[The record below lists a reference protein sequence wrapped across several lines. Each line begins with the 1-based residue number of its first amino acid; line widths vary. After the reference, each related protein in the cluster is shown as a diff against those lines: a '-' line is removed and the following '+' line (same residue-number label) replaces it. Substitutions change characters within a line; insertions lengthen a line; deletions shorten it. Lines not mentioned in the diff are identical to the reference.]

1 MITKEELLTLLRQE
15 VVPAL
20 GCTEPVCVALA
31 AADAHHAVGGSI
43 VSVKVEVNPGI
54 YKNGMS
60 VGIPGFPRV
69 GLNYAAALGA
79 RLSNPEKGL
88 QLLADIDE
96 TVTADAIA
104 LAEARRVTVAI
115 KHDEAQL
122 YVRAEVTT
130 EAGTGI
136 SEIRGTHSNIILTQR
151 NDEVLLEKAYSTGT
165 QDDIHARLM
174 PMTVAEIRAVVD
186 QCSEAELAPM
196 LDGMEM
202 NEKLADFGLEHRL
215 GIGIAAALVVGSLVG
230 VINGSLIA
238 YRKLP
243 PFIVTLG
250 MMKICRSV
258 TQQCMQKV
266 GVKVPAGFLAIA
278 NTKIGGETILPIL
291 YWLVLALVLHI
302 VSRHTPF
309 GRRIYAIGSNERTA
323 RLSGIHVERVK
334 TWIYILMGAL
344 VAVTAVIQ
352 VARIGSMDYANAGSG
367 YEMDAIAAVVVGGTS
382 MSGGKGSIGGTVLG
396 MLIIAVMNN
405 LLNLMG
411 VPPFLREAF
420 KGAIVIVAVLLQ
432 RKEK

>member
-151 NDEVLLEKAYSTGT
+151 NDEVLLEKAYSAGT

-174 PMTVAEIRAVVD
+174 PMTVAEIRAMAPSHILLSPGPGRPEEAGVLMDVV
-186 QCSEAELAPM
+186 QA
-196 LDGMEM
+196 
-202 NEKLADFGLEHRL
+202 L
-215 GIGIAAALVVGSLVG
+215 GGEIPILGVCLGHQAICAAL
-230 VINGSLIA
+230 
-238 YRKLP
+238 
-243 PFIVTLG
+243 
-250 MMKICRSV
+250 
-258 TQQCMQKV
+258 
-266 GVKVPAGFLAIA
+266 
-278 NTKIGGETILPIL
+278 
-291 YWLVLALVLHI
+291 
-302 VSRHTPF
+302 
-309 GRRIYAIGSNERTA
+309 
-323 RLSGIHVERVK
+323 
-334 TWIYILMGAL
+334 
-344 VAVTAVIQ
+344 
-352 VARIGSMDYANAGSG
+352 
-367 YEMDAIAAVVVGGTS
+367 
-382 MSGGKGSIGGTVLG
+382 GGTVTYARQLMHG
-396 MLIIAVMNN
+396 KQSQVTLDQICPLFAGCPSRARVARYHSLAVAPASLPACLQVTAATDEGEVMAVRHKVYPIYGLQFHPESILTPNGKTMLQN
-405 LLNLMG
+405 
-411 VPPFLREAF
+411 FL
-420 KGAIVIVAVLLQ
+420 
-432 RKEK
+432 KEM

>member
-104 LAEARRVTVAI
+104 LAEARHVTVAI

-151 NDEVLLEKAYSTGT
+151 NDEVLLEKTYSTGT

-215 GIGIAAALVVGSLVG
+215 GIGIAAALQKQVTEGAMGDNLFSRTMMRVASSAEGRMSGCPYAVMSSAGSG
-230 VINGSLIA
+230 N
-238 YRKLP
+238 
-243 PFIVTLG
+243 
-250 MMKICRSV
+250 
-258 TQQCMQKV
+258 
-266 GVKVPAGFLAIA
+266 
-278 NTKIGGETILPIL
+278 
-291 YWLVLALVLHI
+291 H
-302 VSRHTPF
+302 
-309 GRRIYAIGSNERTA
+309 
-323 RLSGIHVERVK
+323 GI
-334 TWIYILMGAL
+334 
-344 VAVTAVIQ
+344 TAVIP
-352 VARIGSMDYANAGSG
+352 VV
-367 YEMDAIAAVVVGGTS
+367 EMAHHLGASNEMLEKALAFSHVLNVYIKSFTGKLSATCGCGVSAATAAAAAMVWLMGGTDEQIGKAIIN
-382 MSGGKGSIGGTVLG
+382 MSGNLTGMICDGGKIGCALKLATATNAAMMCAYLAMSDVVLQSTDGICGATPEQAIRNMGRVSTPG
-396 MLIIAVMNN
+396 MVETDRTILEIM
-405 LLNLMG
+405 M
-411 VPPFLREAF
+411 
-420 KGAIVIVAVLLQ
+420 
-432 RKEK
+432 EKSQED

>member
-151 NDEVLLEKAYSTGT
+151 NDEVLLEKAYSAGT

-215 GIGIAAALVVGSLVG
+215 GIGIAAALVLFFLLIFYSSEIYVWAMGKITTLVIWA
-230 VINGSLIA
+230 VIFL
-238 YRKLP
+238 
-243 PFIVTLG
+243 
-250 MMKICRSV
+250 
-258 TQQCMQKV
+258 
-266 GVKVPAGFLAIA
+266 AGFLIGRFGGRSRSEKAV
-278 NTKIGGETILPIL
+278 TKK
-291 YWLVLALVLHI
+291 
-302 VSRHTPF
+302 
-309 GRRIYAIGSNERTA
+309 
-323 RLSGIHVERVK
+323 RLS
-334 TWIYILMGAL
+334 A
-344 VAVTAVIQ
+344 
-352 VARIGSMDYANAGSG
+352 D
-367 YEMDAIAAVVVGGTS
+367 DDD
-382 MSGGKGSIGGTVLG
+382 
-396 MLIIAVMNN
+396 
-405 LLNLMG
+405 
-411 VPPFLREAF
+411 
-420 KGAIVIVAVLLQ
+420 
-432 RKEK
+432 

>member
-96 TVTADAIA
+96 TVTA
-104 LAEARRVTVAI
+104 
-115 KHDEAQL
+115 
-122 YVRAEVTT
+122 

-151 NDEVLLEKAYSTGT
+151 NDEVLLEKAYSAGT
-165 QDDIHARLM
+165 QDGIHARLM

-215 GIGIAAALVVGSLVG
+215 GIGIAATLQKQVTEGAMGDNLFSRTMMRVASSAEGRMSGCPYAVMSSAGSG
-230 VINGSLIA
+230 N
-238 YRKLP
+238 
-243 PFIVTLG
+243 
-250 MMKICRSV
+250 
-258 TQQCMQKV
+258 
-266 GVKVPAGFLAIA
+266 
-278 NTKIGGETILPIL
+278 
-291 YWLVLALVLHI
+291 H
-302 VSRHTPF
+302 
-309 GRRIYAIGSNERTA
+309 
-323 RLSGIHVERVK
+323 GI
-334 TWIYILMGAL
+334 
-344 VAVTAVIQ
+344 TAVIP
-352 VARIGSMDYANAGSG
+352 VV
-367 YEMDAIAAVVVGGTS
+367 EMAHHLGASNEMLEKALAFSHVLNVYIKSFTGKLSATCGCGVSAATAAAATMVWLMGGTDEQIGKAIIN
-382 MSGGKGSIGGTVLG
+382 MSGNLTGMICDGGKIGCALKLATATNAAMMCAYLAMSDVVLQSTDGICGATPEQAIRNMGRVSTPG
-396 MLIIAVMNN
+396 MVETDRTILEIM
-405 LLNLMG
+405 M
-411 VPPFLREAF
+411 
-420 KGAIVIVAVLLQ
+420 
-432 RKEK
+432 EKSQED